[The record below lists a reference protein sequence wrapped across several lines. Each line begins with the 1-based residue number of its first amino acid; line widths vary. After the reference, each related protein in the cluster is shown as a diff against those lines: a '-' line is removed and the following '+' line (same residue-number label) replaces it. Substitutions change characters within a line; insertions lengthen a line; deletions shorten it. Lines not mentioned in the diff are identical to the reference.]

1 MRSHDPAMRSASAI
15 IIGGGIAGLTAALK
29 LAPRP
34 VVLLLNAPLGSGA
47 STGWAQ
53 GGISAAMAPGDSP
66 QQHASDTLCAAAG
79 IADAAIVALAT
90 SEAPGCIEDMI
101 AMGALFDRTPG
112 GELALGREAAHSVNR
127 IVHIGGDGTGAGLMR
142 ALIAAVQ
149 TCPSITVVEN
159 VAAEELMTSQGRV
172 CGVIA
177 RAIDDTGDG
186 PLYLRVPAVVLATGG
201 IGGLYAVTTNP
212 PGCTGAG
219 LAMAAKAGARL
230 SDLEFV
236 QFHPTAMDIGL
247 APAPLASEA
256 LRGEGAVLVNEL
268 GDRFMRREHAA
279 AELAPRDVVA
289 RAIWRQ
295 MRDGH
300 KVFLD
305 CRAALGDTFAQR
317 FPTVYALAM
326 KAGINP
332 STDLIP
338 VAPAAHYHMGGVATD
353 SNGRTSVPGL
363 WACGEVAA
371 TGLHGANR
379 LASNSLLEGLVFG
392 ARAALDIAAQNE
404 SAPAAP
410 VETAMVQFRAQFRA
424 QFWAYDTPELA
435 PLVQRLR
442 ELMSLHA
449 GVVRNEAGLRAALG
463 ELDGML
469 AEAGNRSA
477 RVCNM
482 LVAARLVCIAALRRC
497 ESRGGHYRE
506 DYPETDPAQQRRSFL
521 YPFHTGVEPQ
531 IARVR
536 A

>member
-1 MRSHDPAMRSASAI
+1 MARNDPAIQTASAI

-29 LAPRP
+29 LAPHP
-34 VVLLLNAPLGSGA
+34 VILLLNAPLGSGA

-66 QQHASDTLCAAAG
+66 QLHASDTISAAAG

-90 SEAPGCIEDMI
+90 REAPRCIEDLI
-101 AMGALFDRTPG
+101 AMGARFDRTPG
-112 GELALGREAAHSVNR
+112 GDLALGREAAHSVNR
-127 IVHIGGDGTGAGLMR
+127 IVHIGGDATGAGLMD
-142 ALIAAVQ
+142 ALIHAVRA
-149 TCPSITVVEN
+149 CPSITVAEN
-159 VAAEELMTSQGRV
+159 TAAEELILSQSRV

-177 RAIDDTGDG
+177 RAADDAGAS
-186 PLYLRVPAVVLATGG
+186 PLYLRAPAVVLATGG

-219 LAMAAKAGARL
+219 LAMAAHAGARL
-230 SDLEFV
+230 ADLEFV

-247 APAPLASEA
+247 SPAPLATEA
-256 LRGEGAVLVNEL
+256 LRGEGAVLVNEC
-268 GDRFMRREHAA
+268 GERFMVHEHAA

-305 CRAALGDTFAQR
+305 CRTAIGDKFAQR

-326 KAGINP
+326 RAGINP
-332 STDLIP
+332 ATDLIP

-392 ARAALDIAAQNE
+392 ARAALDIAAMGDN
-404 SAPAAP
+404 AAECP
-410 VETAMVQFRAQFRA
+410 METARAQFL
-424 QFWAYDTPELA
+424 AYDAPELA
-435 PLVQRLR
+435 PLVHRLR
-442 ELMSLHA
+442 DLMSRHA

-463 ELDGML
+463 ELEAML
-469 AEAGNRSA
+469 AESGKRSA
-477 RVCNM
+477 RISNM
-482 LVAARLVCIAALRRC
+482 LVAARLICVAALQRR

-506 DYPETDPAQQRRSFL
+506 DYPAADPAQQRRSFL
-521 YPFHTGVEPQ
+521 SPLNTGTEPR
-531 IARVR
+531 ITRVR